1 MFSGFFDICLNSW
14 KYFLFVWL
22 DFLDCFS
29 NFHAFRKIKYFERKI
44 SNIKVITFRKITLYL
59 ERENIFQTE
68 KFYTVFCNFFI
79 RNFFREIFPE
89 IFLADKFIYEKISS
103 RKTFLWKISSRKTV
117 SRKYLLVKI
126 FFLKIYS

>member
-79 RNFFREIFPE
+79 RNFFREIFFEKFFPKY
-89 IFLADKFIYEKISS
+89 FLPINLF
-103 RKTFLWKISSRKTV
+103 T
-117 SRKYLLVKI
+117 RKYLPGKHFYEKYLQEKQFPENI
-126 FFLKIYS
+126 F